1 MTLGFLPTCQGLH
14 RALLALRNVLC
25 DESKPVFLAF
35 QATPSTRS
43 VLARVAKEGSPLHVN
58 RTGLCD
64 ARRAAIR
71 GQCGQSI
78 GHTKRVHF
86 GRDACA

>member
-1 MTLGFLPTCQGLH
+1 MTFGFLPTCQGLH

-78 GHTKRVHF
+78 DHTKRIHF
-86 GRDACA
+86 GRDACV